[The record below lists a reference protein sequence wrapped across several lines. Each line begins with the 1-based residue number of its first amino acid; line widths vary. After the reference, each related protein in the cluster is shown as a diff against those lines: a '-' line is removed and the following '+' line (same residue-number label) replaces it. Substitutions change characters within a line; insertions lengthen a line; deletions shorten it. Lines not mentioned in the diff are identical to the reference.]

1 MFSNYFYILKAF
13 AQKQISNSPSNFF
26 LVMSKFYIL
35 HCTVIY
41 YTLPEFF
48 SLLPTSEERL
58 APSNRPGEEI
68 FDPLRISPGQPSC
81 IQWHSTSSLQQFL
94 GRTDLYNPRYRNFGT
109 DNLKQIL
116 IQNAQKGM
124 FLL

>member
-1 MFSNYFYILKAF
+1 MSIENM
-13 AQKQISNSPSNFF
+13 ISQSP
-26 LVMSKFYIL
+26 IDTW
-35 HCTVIY
+35 H
-41 YTLPEFF
+41 
-48 SLLPTSEERL
+48 SLSC
-58 APSNRPGEEI
+58 RPGEEI

-109 DNLKQIL
+109 DNLKQFL
-116 IQNAQKGM
+116 INFNKFDMQNAQKGM